1 MNTSFT
7 KIHRIAA
14 GAALAAACALWVDAT
29 SRAYGEEVGV
39 EVKPVSEEKRSK
51 FNVQSSRFMGARARS
66 LNVEH

>member
-39 EVKPVSEEKRSK
+39 VFKVPGSWEIEFGR
-51 FNVQSSRFMGARARS
+51 
-66 LNVEH
+66 

>member
-29 SRAYGEEVGV
+29 SRAYGEEV
-39 EVKPVSEEKRSK
+39 SEEKRSK
-51 FNVQSSRFMGARARS
+51 FNVQSSRFMGDRARS